1 MFDQLYSRNWCLQM
15 GRVRPVFIKKISHEL
30 MKKYSSLF
38 SKDFEVNK
46 TLLNEFVIVQ
56 SRVVRNRIAGYIT
69 HLKKVE
75 LDKIE
80 KESLEI
86 E

>member
-1 MFDQLYSRNWCLQM
+1 M

-46 TLLNEFVIVQ
+46 TLVSLKFSFNFKIDSSSASSQ
-56 SRVVRNRIAGYIT
+56 IRRVS
-69 HLKKVE
+69 LF
-75 LDKIE
+75 KIF
-80 KESLEI
+80 
-86 E
+86 